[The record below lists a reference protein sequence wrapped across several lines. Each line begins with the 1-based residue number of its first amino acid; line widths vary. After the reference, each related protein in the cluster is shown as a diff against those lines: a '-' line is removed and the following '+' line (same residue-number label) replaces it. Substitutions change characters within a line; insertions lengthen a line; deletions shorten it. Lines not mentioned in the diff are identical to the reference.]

1 VAVAILLLGAGGEP
15 ALDFETLAG
24 ERVRVTLEESDAA
37 LVVHF
42 WATWCPEC
50 TDELPALDRAA
61 TRCASGR
68 VRVVAVN
75 VGEDSGVVERFLG
88 ERPLRLPVLRD
99 PEGDVWRRAVGRGLP
114 ANLVVTRE
122 GRRTELGPR
131 VAQGWEERLAG
142 LGCAPGTGAEG
153 SPSDSRDQRQTR

>member
-1 VAVAILLLGAGGEP
+1 MHRSTLSRLAARWSIAVAILLLGAAGEP
-15 ALDFETLAG
+15 SLDFETLAG
-24 ERVRVTLEESDAA
+24 ERVRVALETDAA

-42 WATWCPEC
+42 WAIWCPEC
-50 TDELPALDRAA
+50 TDELAALDRAA
-61 TRCASGR
+61 TRCARGP

-75 VGEDSGVVERFLG
+75 VGDAPVAIERFLG

-131 VAQGWEERLAG
+131 DVKGWEGLLAE
-142 LGCAPGTGAEG
+142 LGCVRG
-153 SPSDSRDQRQTR
+153 

>member
-1 VAVAILLLGAGGEP
+1 VQRTALARGAGRWRVAVAILLLGAAGEP
-15 ALDFETLAG
+15 ALDFETLPG
-24 ERVRVTLEESDAA
+24 ERVRVALEERETA

-61 TRCASGR
+61 ARCSRGP

-75 VGEDSGVVERFLG
+75 VGDAPDAVATFLR

-99 PEGDVWRRAVGRGLP
+99 REGDVWREVAGRGLP

-122 GRRTELGPR
+122 GRRVELGTRDEP
-131 VAQGWEERLAG
+131 GWTARLG
-142 LGCAPGTGAEG
+142 ELGCARE
-153 SPSDSRDQRQTR
+153 